1 MKRFV
6 ATLLLSFAGM
16 SVWAITVTVERSYP
30 NQAVVSWSSV
40 EGTSHYDVYLD
51 NQPVARF
58 GGNIFSCT
66 VGGNANP
73 LLSNHRYQVIVAS
86 RDASDR
92 TLDASQVT
100 VETTSWSGSYRW
112 SNPTDNTNKGR
123 CVMLHYVVEDVPGGQ
138 MIIKSELPGLGLQ
151 VISPAE
157 VIGSWVDY
165 DDPSAEVYRANGLM
179 FNTTSAKPSRFLVSS
194 VTQDATGVQ
203 VEVKSKALG
212 MTFTTQSF
220 YQFIITK
227 EGKRACVFWTTGS
240 GLAATGIFN
249 NPEKGSDG
257 KFTLVE
263 E

>member
-1 MKRFV
+1 
-6 ATLLLSFAGM
+6 
-16 SVWAITVTVERSYP
+16 
-30 NQAVVSWSSV
+30 
-40 EGTSHYDVYLD
+40 
-51 NQPVARF
+51 
-58 GGNIFSCT
+58 
-66 VGGNANP
+66 
-73 LLSNHRYQVIVAS
+73 
-86 RDASDR
+86 
-92 TLDASQVT
+92 
-100 VETTSWSGSYRW
+100 
-112 SNPTDNTNKGR
+112 
-123 CVMLHYVVEDVPGGQ
+123 MLHYVVEDVPGGQ